1 MWATMKGR
9 ALLDGIDPFDAQIA
23 RGHGQL
29 AEGGV
34 SVPAAAEREGLD
46 LDVSGPCCHADLSG
60 GDRQEDPAGSA
71 GRREE
76 VATSTAARCSF
87 AW

>member
-1 MWATMKGR
+1 MKAG
-9 ALLDGIDPFDAQIA
+9 LCWMGSIPLTHIA

-71 GRREE
+71 GRREDGGD
-76 VATSTAARCSF
+76 VDGRSRSF